1 MTNEQINKIVDI
13 VESNIEQMFCD
24 VLESVDAKT
33 GDEAPDFKLKCD
45 EVIDQLIQLAIQHA
59 KNNL

>member
-1 MTNEQINKIVDI
+1 MKNVQVSKIIDI
-13 VESNIEQMFCD
+13 VENSIDQMFCD